1 MFFEIL
7 TISFLLINVFSNLLN
22 VSDISSYK
30 RSRSEDN
37 ILQANEEEFDG
48 VDYDNDVYDDTTVT
62 PILIGEAMSRDDPF
76 YEPSISNP
84 FADMAGFREGRKILG
99 KSFGDVDSMMFELP
113 SPSSPTTPPCTPNLM
128 SAASSSRKTSVQL
141 RPKSQSL
148 PSSPVLLRKAAER
161 LHQQSIH
168 GSNSKKPINQNRYSF
183 SAYSTRSKSVF
194 FPEAVAQRL
203 QYEMFDT
210 GSPYNNRSRE
220 GSVESDSTYNY
231 MNTYP
236 INRIRRHSNLE
247 NSATRRNDTSSSLT
261 SSYVNSRQES
271 IDETG
276 DNEINYS
283 NTDSVYPSLS
293 YASESA
299 KSGCNL
305 LNNNHLHSTPDA
317 KVSFDVTFG
326 DPCSPE
332 NEIVDPWSMRRETL
346 RKTAII
352 EEPVCNSGMMET
364 SV

>member
-1 MFFEIL
+1 
-7 TISFLLINVFSNLLN
+7 
-22 VSDISSYK
+22 
-30 RSRSEDN
+30 
-37 ILQANEEEFDG
+37 
-48 VDYDNDVYDDTTVT
+48 VT

-84 FADMAGFREGRKILG
+84 FAGMAGFREGRKILG

-128 SAASSSRKTSVQL
+128 SAASASKKNSFQL

-161 LHQQSIH
+161 LHQESIH
-168 GSNSKKPINQNRYSF
+168 GSNSKKSMNQNRYSF

-220 GSVESDSTYNY
+220 GSVESDNTYNY

-236 INRIRRHSNLE
+236 INRVRRHSNLE
-247 NSATRRNDTSSSLT
+247 NSLNHRNGTNSSLSSS
-261 SSYVNSRQES
+261 YINSRQES

-276 DNEINYS
+276 DNES
-283 NTDSVYPSLS
+283 NHSKTDSVYPSLS
-293 YASESA
+293 YAPESA
-299 KSGCNL
+299 KTERNL

-317 KVSFDVTFG
+317 KVSFEVSFD
-326 DPCSPE
+326 DPCSPGDD
-332 NEIVDPWSMRRETL
+332 IVDPWSMRRETL
-346 RKTAII
+346 HKTAII
-352 EEPVCNSGMMET
+352 EEPVCNNGMMET